1 MVLNISK
8 NEDEYTDF
16 MVIIS
21 IILLIAGTIIL
32 ISSALGVIEFF
43 TSGLVIGLLIVFTG
57 LVAFI
62 YTLIFK

>member
-1 MVLNISK
+1 MV
-8 NEDEYTDF
+8 
-16 MVIIS
+16 MIS

-32 ISSALGVIEFF
+32 ISSALGAIEFF
-43 TSGLVIGLLIVFTG
+43 TSGLLIGLLIVFTG